1 MNDFVRGKPDL
12 YFGSDTTWCKPI
24 KNQTQKRINWLIR
37 RAVIRLGNSGWRV
50 GFVSTRLTR
59 LHNLVQHKTDP
70 IINRVE
76 SLNPNTTQLP
86 TELLKHDPGNPFTSF
101 DSLNSEE
108 EELKK
113 LHPNRLKK
121 KKDRLRLRLK
131 KTNVMPI
138 ASKPWPWTGELKP
151 IGKSKHVLHRIQA
164 HRIDSVR
171 RWTGRGHW
179 LNSEEGMKWKCEGRF
194 IEEVWKKD

>member
-1 MNDFVRGKPDL
+1 
-12 YFGSDTTWCKPI
+12 
-24 KNQTQKRINWLIR
+24 
-37 RAVIRLGNSGWRV
+37 
-50 GFVSTRLTR
+50 VSTRLTR

-138 ASKPWPWTGELKP
+138 ASKPWP
-151 IGKSKHVLHRIQA
+151 
-164 HRIDSVR
+164 
-171 RWTGRGHW
+171 
-179 LNSEEGMKWKCEGRF
+179 
-194 IEEVWKKD
+194 